1 MKRNANPENT
11 MKPRFALA
19 LTALLLALTP
29 AAAQDWPGK
38 TVRLIVPFG
47 PGSTPDM
54 VGRLIADHLQQT
66 LGQPFV
72 IENRPGASANTGT
85 DVVAKAEPDGYT
97 IGISLGGPLAIN
109 TLLFAR
115 MPYDPRKDIG
125 LITMLTTQPSLL
137 FVNASLGVNSVAE
150 LIALLKKNPGK
161 YNYGSIG
168 NGSLSHLAME
178 AIALKSGTNMVHIP
192 YPGSPQVVTA
202 VLRNDVQMACMP
214 AIAVTPHV
222 AGGQIKVLA
231 QSLAQRSALLP
242 DYPTLRQAGVDVEA
256 DAWNGLIAPARTPEP
271 IIKKIHDAVVAAL
284 GTPSVRDK
292 LATQFMEPMPTTP
305 AQFRA
310 KIDADLARWAPVIKA
325 IDIKIN

>member
-1 MKRNANPENT
+1 MNP
-11 MKPRFALA
+11 RLVLALA
-19 LTALLLALTP
+19 ATLFALTP
-29 AAAQDWPGK
+29 ATAQDWPTK

-72 IENRPGASANTGT
+72 VENRPGASANTGT
-85 DVVAKAEPDGYT
+85 DMVAKAEPDGYT

-109 TLLFAR
+109 TLLFSK
-115 MPYDPRKDIG
+115 MPYDPKKDIA
-125 LITMLTTQPSLL
+125 LITMLTTQPSALV
-137 FVNASLGVNSVAE
+137 VNAGLGVNSVAE

-178 AIALKSGTNMVHIP
+178 AIALKSGTKMVHIP
-192 YPGSPQVVTA
+192 YAGSPLVMTA
-202 VLRNDVQMACMP
+202 LLRNDVQMACMP

-222 AGGQIKVLA
+222 ASGQAKILA
-231 QSLAQRSALLP
+231 ISLGQRSALLP
-242 DYPTLRQAGVDVEA
+242 QYPTLKEAGIDVEA
-256 DAWNGLIAPARTPEP
+256 DAWNGLIAPAKTPDAV
-271 IIKKIHDAVVAAL
+271 IAKIHDAVAEAL
-284 GTPSVRDK
+284 AKPAIRAK
-292 LATQFMEPMPTTP
+292 FATQFMEPVPTTP

-310 KIDADLARWAPVIKA
+310 KIDADLARWTPVIKA
-325 IDIKIN
+325 INIKVN